1 MEKVVTLNSIVDAFD
16 LEIVNEGVSL
26 DKEIVLSAVHK
37 PGAELTGF
45 IIDDIHEIDN
55 SIHVL
60 GKEEVT
66 YLNSLTYEKMLD
78 NMRGYFTHNFPCI
91 VISHEIEITDN
102 FLKIAQKYEKLIL
115 KTTMSVDNFIR
126 ELRKFLQK
134 ELAPEITV
142 NRFVFLEVF
151 GMGILLTGYKSA
163 VIGTTIELIEKG
175 HRFVTGELLTIK
187 KVSEDMIMGENG
199 YVNSA
204 QENNYF
210 LKVGKEEKINIVE
223 YFGIGATRNSK
234 QINLIVKLEKWVEK
248 KFYDRLG
255 IDEENQYILGV
266 EIPKLTIPV
275 RKGRNLAIILETAAM
290 NIRMK
295 QNGNNPAVY
304 FLEETKR
311 MIEENKRRK
320 IGDNDMGF
328 IKGLSIRELRD
339 RFDLEVVTGED
350 KLDENYIFTSSLH
363 RPSLEFSGFY
373 EVLKEG
379 GYKKLQLISQAEFKY
394 LDRMDKEERVEVI
407 KKYLEYKF
415 PAILLVDGQELPSYF
430 YQMAKDLGHVV
441 LKSKKKLTTLF
452 VDFTEYLEIF
462 FAPAITLHGVMI
474 EVYGFGVLLKG
485 KSGIGKSETALELI
499 HRGHRLIADDMVKL
513 TKFPDGRLVGKAEK
527 VPYFMEIRGLGIIDI
542 KTLYGLGS
550 IREAKKI
557 DLVIELKEMKEDDY
571 LTKADY
577 SEDIVSIMDEKIRK
591 VDLYVS
597 SGRNAASMVEIATMR
612 LRAKKLGY
620 DSEVE
625 YQKKVLEFEREI
637 NEDYLDMLSKKN
649 SKKTIKDMHILI
661 ENSD

>member
-1 MEKVVTLNSIVDAFD
+1 MEKVVSVQMIIEEFN
-16 LEIVNEGVSL
+16 LEIVSTGV
-26 DKEIVLSAVHK
+26 DIEKEIVISAVHK

-60 GKEEVT
+60 GKEELA
-66 YLNSLTYEKMLD
+66 YLNSLSFNEMLM
-78 NMRGYFTHNFPCI
+78 NMKGYFLHNFPCI
-91 VISHEIEITDN
+91 IINNEISVSQN
-102 FLKIAQKYEKLIL
+102 FLKIAQSYSKPVL
-115 KTTMSVDNFIR
+115 KTAMPIDNFIKS
-126 ELRKFLQK
+126 LRKFLQK

-151 GMGILLTGYKSA
+151 GMGILLSGYNSA
-163 VIGTTIELIEKG
+163 VIGTALELIEKG
-175 HRFVTGELLTIK
+175 HRFVTGELLNIK
-187 KVSEDMIMGENG
+187 KISEDMIVGENAHTDI
-199 YVNSA
+199 NK
-204 QENNYF
+204 ENNYF
-210 LKVGKEEKINIVE
+210 LKLGLEEKIDIVE

-234 QINLIVKLEKWVEK
+234 QINLMINLEKWNDK

-255 IDEENQYILGV
+255 IDESSQYILGV

-295 QNGNNPAVY
+295 QNGNNPAKY
-304 FLEETKR
+304 FMEATKK
-311 MIEENKRRK
+311 MIEKNRRNK
-320 IGDNDMGF
+320 IGDNNMGF
-328 IKGLSIRELRD
+328 IKGLSIKELKEQ
-339 RFDLEVVTGED
+339 FSLELICGED
-350 KLDENYIFTSSLH
+350 KLAKNHIFNSSIH

-373 EVLKEG
+373 EALKEG
-379 GYKKLQLISQAEFKY
+379 GFKKLQVISMAEFKY
-394 LDRMDKEERVEVI
+394 LERMCEEKRVEVI
-407 KKYLEYKF
+407 KKYFEYDF
-415 PAILLVDGQELPSYF
+415 PAIVIVDNQDIPDYF
-430 YQMAKDLGHVV
+430 YNLASEAGHIL
-441 LKSKKKLTTLF
+441 LKSKKSLNNIFIDLI
-452 VDFTEYLEIF
+452 EYLETF
-462 FAPAITLHGVMI
+462 FAPSITLHGVMI

-513 TKFPDGRLVGKAEK
+513 TKFTDGRLIGKAEK

-550 IREAKKI
+550 IRESKKM
-557 DLVIELKEMKEDDY
+557 DLVIELKEMMEDDY

-577 SEDIVSIMDEKIRK
+577 SEEDITIMDEKVRK

-625 YQKKVLEFEREI
+625 YEKKMYKFEQEN
-637 NEDYLDMLSKKN
+637 NEYDVEKEDVSRRMNDLCN
-649 SKKTIKDMHILI
+649 LI
-661 ENSD
+661 GDSD

>member
-1 MEKVVTLNSIVDAFD
+1 MEKVVSVEMIVEAFD
-16 LEIVNEGVSL
+16 LEIVNDGINFE
-26 DKEIVLSAVHK
+26 KEIVLSAVHK

-60 GKEEVT
+60 GKEEVKYINALSYERMHENMKT
-66 YLNSLTYEKMLD
+66 YFK
-78 NMRGYFTHNFPCI
+78 HNFPCI
-91 VISHEIEITDN
+91 VISNEIEISQN
-102 FLKIAQKYEKLIL
+102 FLDLAHKYNKPVL
-115 KTTMSVDNFIR
+115 KTSLPVDNFIR

-134 ELAPEITV
+134 ELAPEIV
-142 NRFVFLEVF
+142 INRYIFLEIF
-151 GMGILLTGYKSA
+151 GMGVLLSGYRSA

-175 HRFVTGELLTIK
+175 HRFVTGEMLTIK
-187 KVSEDMIMGENG
+187 KTSEDVLMGENA
-199 YVNSA
+199 YNDDS
-204 QENNYF
+204 QQNNYF
-210 LKVGKEEKINIVE
+210 LKVGNEEKINIVE

-234 QINLIVKLEKWVEK
+234 QINLIVNLEKWNEK

-255 IDEENQYILGV
+255 IDEENQYLLGV
-266 EIPKLTIPV
+266 EIPKLNIPV

-295 QNGNNPAVY
+295 QNGQNPAIY
-304 FLEETKR
+304 FLEATKKL
-311 MIEENKRRK
+311 IQANRRKK
-320 IGDNDMGF
+320 IGDNKMGF
-328 IKGLSIRELRD
+328 IKGLSIRELKD
-339 RFDLEVVTGED
+339 KF
-350 KLDENYIFTSSLH
+350 KLDVISGEEKLSEKYIFNSTLH

-373 EVLKEG
+373 EVLQEG
-379 GYKKLQLISQAEFKY
+379 GNKKLQIISQSEFKY
-394 LDRMDKEERVEVI
+394 LERMEESKRKEI
-407 KKYLEYKF
+407 ISKYMEYEF
-415 PAILLVDGQELPSYF
+415 PAIVIVDNQIAPDYFVEL
-430 YQMAKDLGHVV
+430 AKEKGHIL
-441 LKSKKKLTTLF
+441 LKSSKKLSNLF
-452 VDFTEYLEIF
+452 VDLTEYLEIF
-462 FAPAITLHGVMI
+462 FAPTITLHGVMV

-513 TKFPDGRLVGKAEK
+513 TRFPDGRLVGKAEK

-557 DLVIELKEMKEDDY
+557 DLVIELKEMIEDDY
-571 LTKADY
+571 MTKADY
-577 SEDIVSIMDEKIRK
+577 SEGSISIMDQKIRK

-620 DSEVE
+620 DSENE
-625 YQKKVLEFEREI
+625 YERRIYNFENKSI
-637 NEDYLDMLSKKN
+637 DAASYMADM
-649 SKKTIKDMHILI
+649 DGLI

>member
-1 MEKVVTLNSIVDAFD
+1 MEKVVSVEMIVEAFD
-16 LEIVNEGVSL
+16 LEIVNDGINFE
-26 DKEIVLSAVHK
+26 KEIVLSAVHK

-60 GKEEVT
+60 GKEEVKYINALSYERMHENMKT
-66 YLNSLTYEKMLD
+66 YFK
-78 NMRGYFTHNFPCI
+78 HNFPCI
-91 VISHEIEITDN
+91 VISNEIEISQN
-102 FLKIAQKYEKLIL
+102 FLDLAHKYNKPVL
-115 KTTMSVDNFIR
+115 KTSLPVDNFIR

-134 ELAPEITV
+134 ELAPEIV
-142 NRFVFLEVF
+142 INRYIFLEIF
-151 GMGILLTGYKSA
+151 GMGVLLSGYRSA

-175 HRFVTGELLTIK
+175 HRFVTGEMLTIK
-187 KVSEDMIMGENG
+187 KTSEDVLMGENA
-199 YVNSA
+199 YNDDS
-204 QENNYF
+204 QQNNYF
-210 LKVGKEEKINIVE
+210 LKVGNEEKINIVE

-234 QINLIVKLEKWVEK
+234 QINLIVNLEKWNEK

-255 IDEENQYILGV
+255 IDEENQYLLGV
-266 EIPKLTIPV
+266 EIPKLNIPV

-295 QNGNNPAVY
+295 QNGQNPAIY
-304 FLEETKR
+304 FLEATKKL
-311 MIEENKRRK
+311 IQANRRKK
-320 IGDNDMGF
+320 IGDNKMGF
-328 IKGLSIRELRD
+328 IKGLSIRELKD
-339 RFDLEVVTGED
+339 KF
-350 KLDENYIFTSSLH
+350 KLDVISGEEKLSEKYIFNSTLH

-373 EVLKEG
+373 EVLQEG
-379 GYKKLQLISQAEFKY
+379 GNKKLQIISQSEFKY
-394 LDRMDKEERVEVI
+394 LERMEESKRKEI
-407 KKYLEYKF
+407 ISKYMEYEF
-415 PAILLVDGQELPSYF
+415 PAIVIVDNQTAPDYFVEL
-430 YQMAKDLGHVV
+430 AKEKGHIL
-441 LKSKKKLTTLF
+441 LKSSKKLSNLF
-452 VDFTEYLEIF
+452 VDLTEYLEIF
-462 FAPAITLHGVMI
+462 FAPTITLHGVMV

-513 TKFPDGRLVGKAEK
+513 TRFPDGRLVGKAEK

-557 DLVIELKEMKEDDY
+557 DLVIELKEMIEDDY
-571 LTKADY
+571 MTKADY
-577 SEDIVSIMDEKIRK
+577 SEGSILIMDQKIRK

-620 DSEVE
+620 DSENE
-625 YQKKVLEFEREI
+625 YERRIYNFENKSI
-637 NEDYLDMLSKKN
+637 DAASYMADM
-649 SKKTIKDMHILI
+649 DGLI

>member
-1 MEKVVTLNSIVDAFD
+1 MEKVVSVEMIVEAFD
-16 LEIVNEGVSL
+16 LEIVNDGINFE
-26 DKEIVLSAVHK
+26 KEIVLSAVHK

-60 GKEEVT
+60 GKEEVKYINALSYERMHENMKT
-66 YLNSLTYEKMLD
+66 YFK
-78 NMRGYFTHNFPCI
+78 HNFPCI
-91 VISHEIEITDN
+91 VISNEIEISQN
-102 FLKIAQKYEKLIL
+102 FLDLAHKCNKPVL
-115 KTTMSVDNFIR
+115 KTSLPVDNFIR

-134 ELAPEITV
+134 ELAPEIV
-142 NRFVFLEVF
+142 INRYIFLEIF
-151 GMGILLTGYKSA
+151 GMGVLLSGYRSA

-175 HRFVTGELLTIK
+175 HRFVTGEMLTIK
-187 KVSEDMIMGENG
+187 KTSEDVLMGENA
-199 YVNSA
+199 YNDDS
-204 QENNYF
+204 QQNNYF
-210 LKVGKEEKINIVE
+210 LKVGNEEKINIVE

-234 QINLIVKLEKWVEK
+234 QINLIVNLEKWNEK

-255 IDEENQYILGV
+255 IDEENQYLLGV
-266 EIPKLTIPV
+266 EIPKLNIPV

-295 QNGNNPAVY
+295 QNGQNPAIY
-304 FLEETKR
+304 FLEATKKL
-311 MIEENKRRK
+311 IQANRRKK
-320 IGDNDMGF
+320 IGDNKMGF
-328 IKGLSIRELRD
+328 IKGLSIRELKD
-339 RFDLEVVTGED
+339 KF
-350 KLDENYIFTSSLH
+350 KLDVISGEEKLSEKYIFNSTLH

-373 EVLKEG
+373 EVLQEG
-379 GYKKLQLISQAEFKY
+379 GNKKLQIISQSEFKY
-394 LDRMDKEERVEVI
+394 LERMEESKRKEI
-407 KKYLEYKF
+407 ISKYMEYEF
-415 PAILLVDGQELPSYF
+415 PAIVIVDNQTAPDYFVEL
-430 YQMAKDLGHVV
+430 AKEKGHIL
-441 LKSKKKLTTLF
+441 LKSSKKLSNLF
-452 VDFTEYLEIF
+452 VDLTEYLEIF
-462 FAPAITLHGVMI
+462 FAPTITLHGVMV

-513 TKFPDGRLVGKAEK
+513 TRFPDGRLVGKAEK

-557 DLVIELKEMKEDDY
+557 DLVIELKEMIEDDY
-571 LTKADY
+571 MTKADY
-577 SEDIVSIMDEKIRK
+577 SEGSISIMDQKIRK

-620 DSEVE
+620 DSENE
-625 YQKKVLEFEREI
+625 YERRIYNFENKSI
-637 NEDYLDMLSKKN
+637 DAASYMADM
-649 SKKTIKDMHILI
+649 DGLI

>member
-1 MEKVVTLNSIVDAFD
+1 MEKVVSVEMIVEAFD
-16 LEIVNEGVSL
+16 LEIVNDGINFE
-26 DKEIVLSAVHK
+26 KEIVLSAVHK

-60 GKEEVT
+60 GKEEVKYINALSYERMHENMKT
-66 YLNSLTYEKMLD
+66 YFK
-78 NMRGYFTHNFPCI
+78 HNFPCI
-91 VISHEIEITDN
+91 VISNEIEISQN
-102 FLKIAQKYEKLIL
+102 FLDLAHKYNKPVL
-115 KTTMSVDNFIR
+115 KTSLPVDNFIR

-134 ELAPEITV
+134 ELAPEIV
-142 NRFVFLEVF
+142 INRYIFLEIF
-151 GMGILLTGYKSA
+151 GMGVLLSGYRSA

-175 HRFVTGELLTIK
+175 HRFVTGEMLTIK
-187 KVSEDMIMGENG
+187 KTSEDVLMGENA
-199 YVNSA
+199 YNDDS
-204 QENNYF
+204 QQNNYF
-210 LKVGKEEKINIVE
+210 LKVGNEEKINIVE

-234 QINLIVKLEKWVEK
+234 QINLIVNLEKWNEK

-255 IDEENQYILGV
+255 IDEENQYLLGV
-266 EIPKLTIPV
+266 EIPKLNIPV

-295 QNGNNPAVY
+295 QNGQNPAIY
-304 FLEETKR
+304 FLEATKKL
-311 MIEENKRRK
+311 IQANRRKK
-320 IGDNDMGF
+320 IGDNKMGF
-328 IKGLSIRELRD
+328 IKGLSIRELKD
-339 RFDLEVVTGED
+339 KF
-350 KLDENYIFTSSLH
+350 KLDVISGEEKLSEKYIFNSTLH

-373 EVLKEG
+373 EVLQEG
-379 GYKKLQLISQAEFKY
+379 GNKKLQIISQSEFKY
-394 LDRMDKEERVEVI
+394 LERMEESKRKEI
-407 KKYLEYKF
+407 ISKYMEYEF
-415 PAILLVDGQELPSYF
+415 PAIVIVDNQTAPDYFVEL
-430 YQMAKDLGHVV
+430 AKEKGHIL
-441 LKSKKKLTTLF
+441 LKSSKKLSNLF
-452 VDFTEYLEIF
+452 VDLTEYLEIF
-462 FAPAITLHGVMI
+462 FAPTITLHGVVV

-513 TKFPDGRLVGKAEK
+513 TRFPDGRLVGKAEK

-557 DLVIELKEMKEDDY
+557 DLVIELKEMIEDDY
-571 LTKADY
+571 MTKADY
-577 SEDIVSIMDEKIRK
+577 SEGSISIMDQKIRK

-620 DSEVE
+620 DSENE
-625 YQKKVLEFEREI
+625 YERRIYNFENKSI
-637 NEDYLDMLSKKN
+637 DAASYMADM
-649 SKKTIKDMHILI
+649 DGLI

>member
-1 MEKVVTLNSIVDAFD
+1 MEKVVSVQMIIDEFD
-16 LEIVNEGVSL
+16 LEIVSSGV
-26 DKEIVLSAVHK
+26 DIEKEIVLSAVHK

-60 GKEEVT
+60 GKEEVK
-66 YLNSLTYEKMLD
+66 YLNSLPFSQMLQNMKTYFL
-78 NMRGYFTHNFPCI
+78 HNFPCI
-91 VISHEIEITDN
+91 IISNEINITDN
-102 FLKIAQKYEKLIL
+102 FLRIAQSYSKPIL
-115 KTTMSVDNFIR
+115 RTSIPIDNFIR
-126 ELRKFLQK
+126 ILRKFLQK

-142 NRFVFLEVF
+142 NRFVALEVF
-151 GMGILLTGYKSA
+151 GMGVLLTGYSSA
-163 VIGTTIELIEKG
+163 VTGTSIELIEKG
-175 HRFVTGELLTIK
+175 HRFVSGELLNIK
-187 KVSEDMIMGENG
+187 KVSEDMIIGENG
-199 YVNSA
+199 HADKN

-210 LKVGKEEKINIVE
+210 LKLGLEEKIDIVE

-234 QINLIVKLEKWVEK
+234 QINLIIKLEKWDNK

-255 IDEENQYILGV
+255 IDEESQYILGV

-275 RKGRNLAIILETAAM
+275 RKGRNLAIIIETAAM

-304 FLEETKR
+304 FLEATKK
-311 MIEENKRRK
+311 MIEKNRRKK
-320 IGDNDMGF
+320 IGDNSMGF
-328 IKGLSIRELRD
+328 IKGLSIKELKEK
-339 RFDLEVVTGED
+339 FALELVCGEE
-350 KLDENYIFTSSLH
+350 KLEENYVFNASIH

-373 EVLKEG
+373 EVLQEG
-379 GYKKLQLISQAEFKY
+379 SYKKLQVISKAEILY
-394 LDRMDKEERVEVI
+394 LDRMEKDKRIDII

-415 PAILLVDGQELPSYF
+415 PAIIIVDGEELPDYF
-430 YQMAKDLGHVV
+430 YEIAKDKGHII
-441 LKSKKKLTTLF
+441 LKSDKKLTNLF
-452 VDFTEYLEIF
+452 VDFIEYLEIF
-462 FAPAITLHGVMI
+462 FAPAITLHGVMV

-550 IREAKKI
+550 IRESKKI
-557 DLVIELKEMKEDDY
+557 DLVIELKEMKADDY

-577 SEDIVSIMDEKIRK
+577 SEDEISIMDEKIRK

-620 DSEVE
+620 DSEE
-625 YQKKVLEFEREI
+625 QYNKRIKQFES
-637 NEDYLDMLSKKN
+637 DYLDDEQLDRTMLNK
-649 SKKTIKDMHILI
+649 IKEMNVLV
-661 ENSD
+661 EGSD

>member
-1 MEKVVTLNSIVDAFD
+1 MEKVVSVEMIVEAFD
-16 LEIVNEGVSL
+16 LEIVNDGINFE
-26 DKEIVLSAVHK
+26 KEIVLSAVHK

-60 GKEEVT
+60 GKEEVKYINALSYERMHENMKT
-66 YLNSLTYEKMLD
+66 YFK
-78 NMRGYFTHNFPCI
+78 HNFPCI
-91 VISHEIEITDN
+91 VISNEIEISQN
-102 FLKIAQKYEKLIL
+102 FLDLAHKYNKPVL
-115 KTTMSVDNFIR
+115 KTSLPVDNFIR

-134 ELAPEITV
+134 ELAPEIV
-142 NRFVFLEVF
+142 INRYIFLEIF
-151 GMGILLTGYKSA
+151 GMGVLLSGYRSA

-175 HRFVTGELLTIK
+175 HRFVTGEMLTIK
-187 KVSEDMIMGENG
+187 KTSEDVLMGENA
-199 YVNSA
+199 YNDDS
-204 QENNYF
+204 QQNNYF
-210 LKVGKEEKINIVE
+210 FFFLNEEKINIVE

-234 QINLIVKLEKWVEK
+234 QINLIVNLEKWNEK

-255 IDEENQYILGV
+255 IDEENQYLLGV
-266 EIPKLTIPV
+266 EIPKLNIPV

-295 QNGNNPAVY
+295 QNGQNPAIY
-304 FLEETKR
+304 FLEATKKL
-311 MIEENKRRK
+311 IQANRRKK
-320 IGDNDMGF
+320 IGDNKMGF
-328 IKGLSIRELRD
+328 IKGLSIRELKD
-339 RFDLEVVTGED
+339 KF
-350 KLDENYIFTSSLH
+350 KLDVISGEEKLSEKYIFNSTLH

-373 EVLKEG
+373 EVLQEG
-379 GYKKLQLISQAEFKY
+379 GNKKLQIISQSEFKY
-394 LDRMDKEERVEVI
+394 LERMEESKRKEI
-407 KKYLEYKF
+407 ISKYMEYEF
-415 PAILLVDGQELPSYF
+415 PAIVIVDNQTAPDYFVEL
-430 YQMAKDLGHVV
+430 AKEKGHIL
-441 LKSKKKLTTLF
+441 LKSSKKLSNLF
-452 VDFTEYLEIF
+452 VDLTEYLEIF
-462 FAPAITLHGVMI
+462 FAPTITLHGVMV

-513 TKFPDGRLVGKAEK
+513 TRFPDGRLVGKAEK

-557 DLVIELKEMKEDDY
+557 DLVIELKEMIEDDY
-571 LTKADY
+571 MTKADY
-577 SEDIVSIMDEKIRK
+577 SEGSISIMDQKIRK

-620 DSEVE
+620 DSENE
-625 YQKKVLEFEREI
+625 YERRIYNFENKSI
-637 NEDYLDMLSKKN
+637 DAASYMADM
-649 SKKTIKDMHILI
+649 DGLI

>member
-1 MEKVVTLNSIVDAFD
+1 MEKVVSVEMIVEAFD
-16 LEIVNEGVSL
+16 LEIVNDGINFE
-26 DKEIVLSAVHK
+26 KEIVLSAVHK

-60 GKEEVT
+60 GKEEVKYINALSYERMHENMKT
-66 YLNSLTYEKMLD
+66 YFK
-78 NMRGYFTHNFPCI
+78 HNFPCI
-91 VISHEIEITDN
+91 VISNEIEISQN
-102 FLKIAQKYEKLIL
+102 FLDLAHKYNKPVL
-115 KTTMSVDNFIR
+115 KTSLPVDNFIR

-134 ELAPEITV
+134 ELAPEIV
-142 NRFVFLEVF
+142 INRYIFLEIF
-151 GMGILLTGYKSA
+151 GMGVLLSGYRSA

-175 HRFVTGELLTIK
+175 HRFVTGEMLTIK
-187 KVSEDMIMGENG
+187 KTSEDVLMGENA
-199 YVNSA
+199 YNDDS
-204 QENNYF
+204 QQNNYF
-210 LKVGKEEKINIVE
+210 LKVGNEEKINIVE

-234 QINLIVKLEKWVEK
+234 QINLIVNLEKWNEM

-255 IDEENQYILGV
+255 IDEENQYLLGV
-266 EIPKLTIPV
+266 EIPKLNIPV

-295 QNGNNPAVY
+295 QNGQNPAIY
-304 FLEETKR
+304 FLEATKKL
-311 MIEENKRRK
+311 IQANRRKK
-320 IGDNDMGF
+320 IGDNKMGF
-328 IKGLSIRELRD
+328 IKGLSIRELKD
-339 RFDLEVVTGED
+339 KF
-350 KLDENYIFTSSLH
+350 KLDVISGEEKLSEKYIFNSTLH

-373 EVLKEG
+373 EVLQEG
-379 GYKKLQLISQAEFKY
+379 GNKKLQIISQSEFKY
-394 LDRMDKEERVEVI
+394 LERMEESKRKEI
-407 KKYLEYKF
+407 ISKYMEYEF
-415 PAILLVDGQELPSYF
+415 PAIVIVDNQTAPDYFVEL
-430 YQMAKDLGHVV
+430 AKEKGHIL
-441 LKSKKKLTTLF
+441 LKSSKKLSNLF
-452 VDFTEYLEIF
+452 VDLTEYLEIF
-462 FAPAITLHGVMI
+462 FAPTITLHGVMV

-513 TKFPDGRLVGKAEK
+513 TRFPDGRLVGKAEK

-557 DLVIELKEMKEDDY
+557 DLVIELKEMIEDDY
-571 LTKADY
+571 MTKADY
-577 SEDIVSIMDEKIRK
+577 SEGSISIMDQKIRK

-620 DSEVE
+620 DSENE
-625 YQKKVLEFEREI
+625 YERRIYNFENKSI
-637 NEDYLDMLSKKN
+637 DAASYMADM
-649 SKKTIKDMHILI
+649 DGLI

>member
-1 MEKVVTLNSIVDAFD
+1 MEKVVSVEMIVEAFD
-16 LEIVNEGVSL
+16 LQIINNGTNFE
-26 DKEIVLSAVHK
+26 KEIVLSAVHK

-66 YLNSLTYEKMLD
+66 YINSLCYEKMFV
-78 NMRGYFTHNFPCI
+78 NMETYFKHNFPCI
-91 VISHEIEITDN
+91 IISNELEISDN
-102 FLKIAQKYEKLIL
+102 FLKLAHKYQKPVL
-115 KTTMSVDNFIR
+115 KTDLPIDTFIR

-134 ELAPEITV
+134 ELAPEIV
-142 NRFVFLEVF
+142 INRYVFLEIF
-151 GMGILLTGYKSA
+151 GMGVLLSGYKSA

-175 HRFVTGELLTIK
+175 HRFVTGEMLTIK
-187 KVSEDMIMGENG
+187 KTSEDMLMGENAHNDG
-199 YVNSA
+199 N
-204 QENNYF
+204 QENNYY
-210 LKVGKEEKINIVE
+210 LKVGNEEKINIVE

-234 QINLIVKLEKWVEK
+234 QINLIVNLEKWQDK

-255 IDEENQYILGV
+255 IDEENQYLLGV
-266 EIPKLTIPV
+266 QIPKLNIPV

-295 QNGNNPAVY
+295 RLGKNPAEY
-304 FLEETKR
+304 FLEATKKLIQANR
-311 MIEENKRRK
+311 TKK
-320 IGDNDMGF
+320 IGDNTMGF
-328 IKGLSIRELRD
+328 IKGLSIKELRD
-339 RFDLEVVTGED
+339 KFKLELIQGED
-350 KLDENYIFTSSLH
+350 KINDKYIFNSSLH

-373 EVLKEG
+373 EVLQEG
-379 GYKKLQLISQAEFKY
+379 GFKKLQIISQAEFKY
-394 LDRMDKEERVEVI
+394 LERMEESKRREI
-407 KKYLEYKF
+407 IAKYMDYDF
-415 PAILLVDGQELPSYF
+415 PAIVVVDNQPIPSYF
-430 YQMAKDLGHVV
+430 EDLAKEKGHIL
-441 LKSKKKLTTLF
+441 LKSHKKLTNLF

-462 FAPAITLHGVMI
+462 FAPTITMHGVMV

-557 DLVIELKEMKEDDY
+557 DLVIELREMLEDDY
-571 LTKADY
+571 MTKADY
-577 SEDIVSIMDEKIRK
+577 NEGAIQIMDQEIRK

-620 DSEVE
+620 DSENE
-625 YQKKVLEFEREI
+625 YEKKIYDFENR
-637 NEDYLDMLSKKN
+637 NLST
-649 SKKTIKDMHILI
+649 SEYMHHMDSLI

>member
-1 MEKVVTLNSIVDAFD
+1 MEKVVSVEMIVDAFD
-16 LEIVNEGVSL
+16 LKIINNGVNFE
-26 DKEIVLSAVHK
+26 KEIVLSAVHK

-66 YLNSLTYEKMLD
+66 YINSLCYEKMLI
-78 NMRGYFTHNFPCI
+78 NMDAYFKHNFPCI
-91 VISHEIEITDN
+91 IISNELDISDN
-102 FLKIAQKYEKLIL
+102 FLALAHKFQKPVL
-115 KTTMSVDNFIR
+115 KTNLPIDTFIR

-134 ELAPEITV
+134 ELAPEIV
-142 NRFVFLEVF
+142 INRYVFLEIF
-151 GMGILLTGYKSA
+151 GMGVLLSGYKSA

-175 HRFVTGELLTIK
+175 HRFVTGEMLTIK
-187 KVSEDMIMGENG
+187 KTAEDMLMGENAYNDG
-199 YVNSA
+199 S

-210 LKVGKEEKINIVE
+210 LKVGNEEKINIVE

-234 QINLIVKLEKWVEK
+234 QINLIVNLEKWQDK

-255 IDEENQYILGV
+255 IDEENQYLLGV
-266 EIPKLTIPV
+266 QIPKLNIPV

-295 QNGNNPAVY
+295 QQGKNPAEY
-304 FLEETKR
+304 FLEATKKL
-311 MIEENKRRK
+311 IQANRRKK
-320 IGDNDMGF
+320 IGDNTMGF
-328 IKGLSIRELRD
+328 IKGLSIKELKD
-339 RFDLEVVTGED
+339 KFKLELIQGED
-350 KLDENYIFTSSLH
+350 KLSEKYIFNSSLH

-373 EVLKEG
+373 EVLQEG
-379 GYKKLQLISQAEFKY
+379 GYKKLQVISQAEFKY
-394 LDRMDKEERVEVI
+394 LERMDESKRKEI
-407 KKYLEYKF
+407 IGKYMEYDF
-415 PAILLVDGQELPSYF
+415 PAIVVVDNHPIPSYF
-430 YQMAKDLGHVV
+430 EDIAKEKGHII
-441 LKSKKKLTTLF
+441 LKSHKKLTNIF
-452 VDFTEYLEIF
+452 VDFTEYLEIY
-462 FAPAITLHGVMI
+462 FAPTITMHGVMV

-513 TKFPDGRLVGKAEK
+513 TRFPDGRLVGKAEK

-557 DLVIELKEMKEDDY
+557 DLVIELKEMIEDDY
-571 LTKADY
+571 MTKADY
-577 SEDIVSIMDEKIRK
+577 SEGSIQIMDQEIRK

-620 DSEVE
+620 DSENE
-625 YQKKVLEFEREI
+625 YEKKMYDFENKSFSG
-637 NEDYLDMLSKKN
+637 NEYMSDM
-649 SKKTIKDMHILI
+649 DILI

>member
-1 MEKVVTLNSIVDAFD
+1 MEKVVSVDMIIDAFD
-16 LEIVNEGVSL
+16 LKIVNDGVNFE
-26 DKEIVLSAVHK
+26 KEIVLSAVHK

-66 YLNSLTYEKMLD
+66 YINSLSYSQMVI
-78 NMRGYFTHNFPCI
+78 NMEAYFNHNFPCI
-91 VISHEIEITDN
+91 IISNELEISEN
-102 FLKIAQKYEKLIL
+102 FLKLAHKYKKPVL
-115 KTTMSVDNFIR
+115 KTNLPIDNFIR
-126 ELRKFLQK
+126 ELRKFLQR
-134 ELAPEITV
+134 ELAPEIV
-142 NRFVFLEVF
+142 INRYIFLEIF
-151 GMGILLTGYKSA
+151 GMGVLLSGYRSA

-175 HRFVTGELLTIK
+175 HRFVTGEMLTIK
-187 KVSEDMIMGENG
+187 KTSEDVLIGENAHNDG
-199 YVNSA
+199 R

-210 LKVGKEEKINIVE
+210 LKVGNEENINIVE

-234 QINLIVKLEKWVEK
+234 QINLIVNLEKWNEK

-255 IDEENQYILGV
+255 IDEETQYLLGV
-266 EIPKLTIPV
+266 QIPKLNIPV

-295 QNGNNPAVY
+295 KLGKNPAEY
-304 FLEETKR
+304 FLEATKKL
-311 MIEENKRRK
+311 IQANRRKK
-320 IGDNDMGF
+320 IGDNTMGF
-328 IKGLSIRELRD
+328 IKGLSIKELKE
-339 RFDLEVVTGED
+339 RFKLELINGEQNMAE
-350 KLDENYIFTSSLH
+350 KFIFNSSLH

-373 EVLKEG
+373 EVLQEG
-379 GYKKLQLISQAEFKY
+379 GYKKLQIISQAEFKY
-394 LDRMDKEERVEVI
+394 LERMDVTKRKEVI
-407 KKYLEYKF
+407 SKYMEYDF
-415 PAILLVDGQELPSYF
+415 PAIIVVDNQPIPSYF
-430 YQMAKDLGHVV
+430 EEMAREKGHIL
-441 LKSKKKLTTLF
+441 LKSHKKLTNLF
-452 VDFTEYLEIF
+452 VDLTEYLEIF
-462 FAPAITLHGVMI
+462 FAPTITMHGVFV

-557 DLVIELKEMKEDDY
+557 DLVIELKEMIEDDY
-571 LTKADY
+571 MTKTDY
-577 SEDIVSIMDEKIRK
+577 SESSIQIMDEKIRK

-620 DSEVE
+620 DSENE
-625 YQKKVLEFEREI
+625 YEKKIYDFENKSFDNNRYM
-637 NEDYLDMLSKKN
+637 DDMDS
-649 SKKTIKDMHILI
+649 LI

>member
-1 MEKVVTLNSIVDAFD
+1 MEKVVSVEMIVEAFD
-16 LEIVNEGVSL
+16 LEIVNDGINFE
-26 DKEIVLSAVHK
+26 KEIVLSAVHK

-60 GKEEVT
+60 GKEEVKYINALSYERMHENMKT
-66 YLNSLTYEKMLD
+66 YFK
-78 NMRGYFTHNFPCI
+78 HNFPCI
-91 VISHEIEITDN
+91 VISNEIEISQN
-102 FLKIAQKYEKLIL
+102 FLDLAHKYNKPVL
-115 KTTMSVDNFIR
+115 KTSLPVDNFIR

-134 ELAPEITV
+134 ELAPEIV
-142 NRFVFLEVF
+142 INRYIFLEIF
-151 GMGILLTGYKSA
+151 GMGVLLSGYRSA

-175 HRFVTGELLTIK
+175 HRFVTGEMLTIK
-187 KVSEDMIMGENG
+187 KTSEDVLMGENA
-199 YVNSA
+199 YNDDS
-204 QENNYF
+204 QQNNYF
-210 LKVGKEEKINIVE
+210 LKVGNEEKINIVE

-234 QINLIVKLEKWVEK
+234 QINLIVNLEKWNEK

-255 IDEENQYILGV
+255 IDEENQYLLGV
-266 EIPKLTIPV
+266 EIPKLNIPV

-295 QNGNNPAVY
+295 QNGQNPAIY
-304 FLEETKR
+304 FLEATKKL
-311 MIEENKRRK
+311 IQANRRKK
-320 IGDNDMGF
+320 IGDNKLGF
-328 IKGLSIRELRD
+328 IKGLSIRELKD
-339 RFDLEVVTGED
+339 KF
-350 KLDENYIFTSSLH
+350 KLDVISGEEKLSEKYIFNSTLH

-373 EVLKEG
+373 EVLQEG
-379 GYKKLQLISQAEFKY
+379 GNKKLQIISQSEFKY
-394 LDRMDKEERVEVI
+394 LERMEESKRKEI
-407 KKYLEYKF
+407 ISKYMEYEF
-415 PAILLVDGQELPSYF
+415 PAIVIVDNQTAPDYFVEL
-430 YQMAKDLGHVV
+430 AKEKGHIL
-441 LKSKKKLTTLF
+441 LKSSKKLSNLF
-452 VDFTEYLEIF
+452 VDLTEYLEIF
-462 FAPAITLHGVMI
+462 FAPTITLHGVMV

-513 TKFPDGRLVGKAEK
+513 TRFPDGRLVGKAEK

-557 DLVIELKEMKEDDY
+557 DLVIELKEMIEDDY
-571 LTKADY
+571 MTKADY
-577 SEDIVSIMDEKIRK
+577 SEGSISIMDQKIRK

-620 DSEVE
+620 DSENE
-625 YQKKVLEFEREI
+625 YERRIYNFENKSI
-637 NEDYLDMLSKKN
+637 DAASYMADM
-649 SKKTIKDMHILI
+649 DGLI

>member
-1 MEKVVTLNSIVDAFD
+1 MEKVVSVEMIVEAFD
-16 LEIVNEGVSL
+16 LEIVNDGINFE
-26 DKEIVLSAVHK
+26 KEIVLSAVHK

-60 GKEEVT
+60 GKEEVKYINALSYERMHENMKT
-66 YLNSLTYEKMLD
+66 YFK
-78 NMRGYFTHNFPCI
+78 HNFPCI
-91 VISHEIEITDN
+91 VISNEIEISQN
-102 FLKIAQKYEKLIL
+102 FLDLAHKYNKPVL
-115 KTTMSVDNFIR
+115 KTSLPVDNFIR

-134 ELAPEITV
+134 ELAPEIV
-142 NRFVFLEVF
+142 INRYIFLEIF
-151 GMGILLTGYKSA
+151 GMGVLLSGYRSA

-175 HRFVTGELLTIK
+175 HRFVTGEMLTIK
-187 KVSEDMIMGENG
+187 KTSEDVLMGENA
-199 YVNSA
+199 YNDDS
-204 QENNYF
+204 QQNNYF
-210 LKVGKEEKINIVE
+210 LKVGNEEKINIVE

-234 QINLIVKLEKWVEK
+234 QINLIVNLEKWNEK

-255 IDEENQYILGV
+255 IDEENQYLLGV
-266 EIPKLTIPV
+266 EIPKLNIPV

-295 QNGNNPAVY
+295 QNGQNPAIY
-304 FLEETKR
+304 FLEATKKL
-311 MIEENKRRK
+311 IQANRRKK
-320 IGDNDMGF
+320 IGDNKMGF
-328 IKGLSIRELRD
+328 IKGLSIRELKD
-339 RFDLEVVTGED
+339 KF
-350 KLDENYIFTSSLH
+350 KLDVISGEEKLSEKYIFNSTLH

-373 EVLKEG
+373 EVLQEG
-379 GYKKLQLISQAEFKY
+379 GNKKLQIISKSEFKY
-394 LDRMDKEERVEVI
+394 LERMEESKRKEI
-407 KKYLEYKF
+407 ISKYMEYEF
-415 PAILLVDGQELPSYF
+415 PAIVIVDNQTAPDYFVEL
-430 YQMAKDLGHVV
+430 AKEKGHIL
-441 LKSKKKLTTLF
+441 LKSSKKLSNLF
-452 VDFTEYLEIF
+452 VDLTEYLEIF
-462 FAPAITLHGVMI
+462 FAPTITLHGVMV

-513 TKFPDGRLVGKAEK
+513 TRFPDGRLVGKAEK

-557 DLVIELKEMKEDDY
+557 DLVIELKEMIEDDY
-571 LTKADY
+571 MTKADY
-577 SEDIVSIMDEKIRK
+577 SESSISIMDQKIRK

-620 DSEVE
+620 DSENE
-625 YQKKVLEFEREI
+625 YERRIYNFENKSI
-637 NEDYLDMLSKKN
+637 DAASYMADM
-649 SKKTIKDMHILI
+649 DGLI

>member
-1 MEKVVTLNSIVDAFD
+1 MEKVVSVEMIVNAFN
-16 LEIVNEGVSL
+16 LEIVNDGINFE
-26 DKEIVLSAVHK
+26 KEIVLSAVHK

-55 SIHVL
+55 SIHIL

-66 YLNSLTYEKMLD
+66 YINSLSLERMKE
-78 NMRGYFTHNFPCI
+78 NMSIYFKHNFPCI
-91 VISHEIEITDN
+91 IISNEIEISLN
-102 FLKIAQKYEKLIL
+102 FLRLAHKYNKPIL
-115 KTTMSVDNFIR
+115 KTSLPIDNFIR

-134 ELAPEITV
+134 ELAPEIV
-142 NRFVFLEVF
+142 INRYIFLEIF
-151 GMGILLTGYKSA
+151 GMGVLLSGYRSA

-175 HRFVTGELLTIK
+175 HRFVTGEMLTIK
-187 KVSEDMIMGENG
+187 KTAEDILMGENA
-199 YVNSA
+199 YNDDF

-210 LKVGKEEKINIVE
+210 LKVGNEEKINIVE

-234 QINLIVKLEKWVEK
+234 QINLIVNLEKWNEK

-255 IDEENQYILGV
+255 IDEENQYLLGV
-266 EIPKLTIPV
+266 EIPRLNIPV

-295 QNGNNPAVY
+295 QNGQNPAIY
-304 FLEETKR
+304 FLEATKKL
-311 MIEENKRRK
+311 IQSNRRK
-320 IGDNDMGF
+320 RIGDNEMGF
-328 IKGLSIRELRD
+328 IKGLSIRELKD
-339 RFDLEVVTGED
+339 KF
-350 KLDENYIFTSSLH
+350 KLDLVNGDEFLNEKYIFNSTLH

-373 EVLKEG
+373 EVLQEG
-379 GYKKLQLISQAEFKY
+379 GNKKLQIISQSEFKY
-394 LDRMDKEERVEVI
+394 LERMDEDKRKEI
-407 KKYLEYKF
+407 ISKYLEYDF
-415 PAILLVDGQELPSYF
+415 PAIVIVDNQVAPDYFVELAKEKGHILLKT
-430 YQMAKDLGHVV
+430 A
-441 LKSKKKLTTLF
+441 KKLSNLF
-452 VDFTEYLEIF
+452 IDLTEYLEIF
-462 FAPAITLHGVMI
+462 FAPTITLHGVMV

-513 TKFPDGRLVGKAEK
+513 TRFPDGRLVGRAEK

-557 DLVIELKEMKEDDY
+557 DLVIELKEMIEDDY
-571 LTKADY
+571 MTKADY
-577 SEDIVSIMDEKIRK
+577 SEGCISIMDQNIRK

-620 DSEVE
+620 DSESE
-625 YQKKVLEFEREI
+625 YEKKIYNFEN
-637 NEDYLDMLSKKN
+637 NESNERSYLSDMDS
-649 SKKTIKDMHILI
+649 LI

>member
-1 MEKVVTLNSIVDAFD
+1 MEKVVSVEMIVEAFD
-16 LEIVNEGVSL
+16 LEIVNDGINFE
-26 DKEIVLSAVHK
+26 KEIVLSAVHK

-60 GKEEVT
+60 GKEEVK
-66 YLNSLTYEKMLD
+66 YINALSYERMHE
-78 NMRGYFTHNFPCI
+78 NMRTYFKHNFPCI
-91 VISHEIEITDN
+91 VISNEIEISMD
-102 FLKIAQKYEKLIL
+102 FLDLAHKYNKPVL
-115 KTTMSVDNFIR
+115 KTNLPIDNFIR

-134 ELAPEITV
+134 ELAPEIV
-142 NRFVFLEVF
+142 INRYIFLEIF
-151 GMGILLTGYKSA
+151 GMGVLLSGYRSA

-175 HRFVTGELLTIK
+175 HRFVTGEMLTIK
-187 KVSEDMIMGENG
+187 KTAEDVLMGENA
-199 YVNSA
+199 YNDDS
-204 QENNYF
+204 QQNNYF
-210 LKVGKEEKINIVE
+210 LKVGNEEKINIVE

-234 QINLIVKLEKWVEK
+234 QINLIVNLEKWNEK

-255 IDEENQYILGV
+255 IDEENQYLLGI
-266 EIPKLTIPV
+266 EIPKLNIPV

-295 QNGNNPAVY
+295 QNGQNPAVY
-304 FLEETKR
+304 FLEATKKL
-311 MIEENKRRK
+311 IQANRRKK
-320 IGDNDMGF
+320 IGDNKMGF
-328 IKGLSIRELRD
+328 IKGLSIRELKD
-339 RFDLEVVTGED
+339 KF
-350 KLDENYIFTSSLH
+350 KLDVISGEEKLSEKYIFNSTLH

-373 EVLKEG
+373 EVLQEG
-379 GYKKLQLISQAEFKY
+379 GNKKLQIISQSEFKY
-394 LDRMDKEERVEVI
+394 LERMEESKRKEI
-407 KKYLEYKF
+407 ISKYMEYEF
-415 PAILLVDGQELPSYF
+415 PAIVIVDNQTAPDYFVEL
-430 YQMAKDLGHVV
+430 AKEKGHIL
-441 LKSKKKLTTLF
+441 LKSSKKLSNLF
-452 VDFTEYLEIF
+452 VDLTEYLEIF
-462 FAPAITLHGVMI
+462 FAPTITLHGVMV

-557 DLVIELKEMKEDDY
+557 DLVIELKEMVEDDY
-571 LTKADY
+571 MTKADY
-577 SEDIVSIMDEKIRK
+577 SEGSISIMDQKIRK

-620 DSEVE
+620 DSENE
-625 YQKKVLEFEREI
+625 YERRMYNFENRSI
-637 NEDYLDMLSKKN
+637 DASSYMADM
-649 SKKTIKDMHILI
+649 DGLI

>member
-1 MEKVVTLNSIVDAFD
+1 MEKVVSVEMIVEAFD
-16 LEIVNEGVSL
+16 LEIVNDGINFE
-26 DKEIVLSAVHK
+26 KEIVLSAVHK

-60 GKEEVT
+60 GKEEVKYINALSYERMHENMKT
-66 YLNSLTYEKMLD
+66 YFK
-78 NMRGYFTHNFPCI
+78 HNFPCI
-91 VISHEIEITDN
+91 VISNEIEISQN
-102 FLKIAQKYEKLIL
+102 FLDLAHKYNKPVL
-115 KTTMSVDNFIR
+115 KTSLPIDNFIR

-134 ELAPEITV
+134 ELAPEIV
-142 NRFVFLEVF
+142 INRYIFLEIF
-151 GMGILLTGYKSA
+151 GMGVLLSGYRSA

-175 HRFVTGELLTIK
+175 HRFVTGEMLTIK
-187 KVSEDMIMGENG
+187 KTSEDVLMGENA
-199 YVNSA
+199 YNDDS
-204 QENNYF
+204 QQNNYF
-210 LKVGKEEKINIVE
+210 LKVGNEEKINIVE

-234 QINLIVKLEKWVEK
+234 QINLIVNLEKWNEK

-255 IDEENQYILGV
+255 IDEENQYLLGV
-266 EIPKLTIPV
+266 EIPKLNIPV

-295 QNGNNPAVY
+295 QNGQNPAIY
-304 FLEETKR
+304 FLEATKKL
-311 MIEENKRRK
+311 IQANRRKK
-320 IGDNDMGF
+320 IGDNKMGF
-328 IKGLSIRELRD
+328 IKGLSIRELKD
-339 RFDLEVVTGED
+339 KF
-350 KLDENYIFTSSLH
+350 KLDVISGEEKLSEKYIFNSTLH

-373 EVLKEG
+373 EVLQEG
-379 GYKKLQLISQAEFKY
+379 GNKKLQIISQSEFKY
-394 LDRMDKEERVEVI
+394 LERMEESKRKEI
-407 KKYLEYKF
+407 ISKYMEYEF
-415 PAILLVDGQELPSYF
+415 PAIVIVDNQTAPDYFVEL
-430 YQMAKDLGHVV
+430 AKEKGHIL
-441 LKSKKKLTTLF
+441 LKSSKKLSNLF
-452 VDFTEYLEIF
+452 VDLTEYLEIF
-462 FAPAITLHGVMI
+462 FAPTITLHGVMV

-513 TKFPDGRLVGKAEK
+513 TRFPDGRLVGKAEK

-557 DLVIELKEMKEDDY
+557 DLVIELKEMIEDDY
-571 LTKADY
+571 MTKADY
-577 SEDIVSIMDEKIRK
+577 SEGSISIMDQKIRK

-620 DSEVE
+620 DSENE
-625 YQKKVLEFEREI
+625 YERRIYNFENKSI
-637 NEDYLDMLSKKN
+637 DAASYMADM
-649 SKKTIKDMHILI
+649 DGLI

>member
-1 MEKVVTLNSIVDAFD
+1 MEKVVSVEMIVSAFD
-16 LEIVNEGVSL
+16 LKIINDGVNFE
-26 DKEIVLSAVHK
+26 KEIVLSAVHK

-66 YLNSLTYEKMLD
+66 YINSLCYDKMVVNMETYFK
-78 NMRGYFTHNFPCI
+78 HNFPCI
-91 VISHEIEITDN
+91 IISNELEISQN
-102 FLKIAQKYEKLIL
+102 FLDLAHKYHKPVL
-115 KTTMSVDNFIR
+115 KTNLPIDTFIR

-134 ELAPEITV
+134 ELAPEIV
-142 NRFVFLEVF
+142 INRYVFLEIF
-151 GMGILLTGYKSA
+151 GMGVLLSGYKSA

-175 HRFVTGELLTIK
+175 HRFVTGEMLTIK
-187 KVSEDMIMGENG
+187 KTAEDMLMGENAHNDG
-199 YVNSA
+199 H

-210 LKVGKEEKINIVE
+210 LKVGNEEKINIVE

-234 QINLIVKLEKWVEK
+234 QINLIVNLERWQEK

-255 IDEENQYILGV
+255 IDEEHQYLLGV
-266 EIPKLTIPV
+266 QIPKLNIPV

-295 QNGNNPAVY
+295 QQGRNPAEY
-304 FLEETKR
+304 FLEATKKL
-311 MIEENKRRK
+311 IQANRRKK
-320 IGDNDMGF
+320 IGDNTMGF
-328 IKGLSIRELRD
+328 IKGLSIKELKD
-339 RFDLEVVTGED
+339 RFKLEVIQGED
-350 KLDENYIFTSSLH
+350 KLSEKYIFNSSLH

-373 EVLKEG
+373 EVLQEG
-379 GYKKLQLISQAEFKY
+379 GYKKLQIISQAEFKY
-394 LDRMDKEERVEVI
+394 LERMDESKRKEVI
-407 KKYLEYKF
+407 TKYMEYDF
-415 PAILLVDGQELPSYF
+415 PGIVVVDNLNIPDYFSDLAKEKGHILL
-430 YQMAKDLGHVV
+430 
-441 LKSKKKLTTLF
+441 KSHKKLTNIF
-452 VDFTEYLEIF
+452 VDFTEYLEIY
-462 FAPAITLHGVMI
+462 FAPTITMHGVMV

-513 TKFPDGRLVGKAEK
+513 TRFPDGRLVGKAEK

-542 KTLYGLGS
+542 KTLYGLGAV
-550 IREAKKI
+550 REAKKI
-557 DLVIELKEMKEDDY
+557 DLVIELKEMIEDDY
-571 LTKADY
+571 MTKADY
-577 SEDIVSIMDEKIRK
+577 SEGSIQIMDQEIRK

-620 DSEVE
+620 DSENE
-625 YQKKVLEFEREI
+625 YERKIYDFENKSFDT
-637 NEDYLDMLSKKN
+637 NEYMADM
-649 SKKTIKDMHILI
+649 DGLI

>member
-1 MEKVVTLNSIVDAFD
+1 MEKVVSVEMIVDAFD
-16 LEIVNEGVSL
+16 LKIINNGVNFE
-26 DKEIVLSAVHK
+26 KEIVLSAVHK

-66 YLNSLTYEKMLD
+66 YINSLCYEKMVV
-78 NMRGYFTHNFPCI
+78 NMKTYFKHNFPCI
-91 VISHEIEITDN
+91 IISNELDISEN
-102 FLKIAQKYEKLIL
+102 FLKLAHKYNKPVL
-115 KTTMSVDNFIR
+115 KTELPVDTFIR

-134 ELAPEITV
+134 ELAPEIV
-142 NRFVFLEVF
+142 INRYVFLEIF
-151 GMGILLTGYKSA
+151 GMGVLLSGYKSA

-175 HRFVTGELLTIK
+175 HRFVTGEMLTIK
-187 KVSEDMIMGENG
+187 KTAEDMLMGENAYNDG
-199 YVNSA
+199 H

-210 LKVGKEEKINIVE
+210 LKVGTEEKINIVE

-234 QINLIVKLEKWVEK
+234 QINLIVNLEKWQDK

-255 IDEENQYILGV
+255 IDEENQYLLGV
-266 EIPKLTIPV
+266 QIPKLNIPV

-295 QNGNNPAVY
+295 RLGKNPAEY
-304 FLEETKR
+304 FMEATKKL
-311 MIEENKRRK
+311 IQANRRKK
-320 IGDNDMGF
+320 IGDNTMGF
-328 IKGLSIRELRD
+328 IKGLSIRELKD
-339 RFDLEVVTGED
+339 KFKLELVQGED
-350 KLDENYIFTSSLH
+350 KLNDRYIFNSSLH

-373 EVLKEG
+373 EVLQEG
-379 GYKKLQLISQAEFKY
+379 GYKKLQIISQAEFKY
-394 LDRMDKEERVEVI
+394 LERMEESKRREVI
-407 KKYLEYKF
+407 EKYMDYDF
-415 PAILLVDGQELPSYF
+415 PAIVVVDNQPIPKYF
-430 YQMAKDLGHVV
+430 EDFAREKGHIL
-441 LKSKKKLTTLF
+441 LKSHRKLTNLF

-462 FAPAITLHGVMI
+462 FAPTITMHGVMV

-557 DLVIELKEMKEDDY
+557 DLVIELKEMIEDDY
-571 LTKADY
+571 MTKADY
-577 SEDIVSIMDEKIRK
+577 SEGSIQVMDQEIRK

-597 SGRNAASMVEIATMR
+597 SGRNASSMVEIATMR

-620 DSEVE
+620 DSENE
-625 YQKKVLEFEREI
+625 YEKKIYDFENKTYTT
-637 NEDYLDMLSKKN
+637 NEY
-649 SKKTIKDMHILI
+649 MHHMDSLI

>member
-1 MEKVVTLNSIVDAFD
+1 MEKVVSVEMIVEAFD
-16 LEIVNEGVSL
+16 LEIVNDGINFE
-26 DKEIVLSAVHK
+26 KEIVLSAVHK

-60 GKEEVT
+60 GKEEVKYINALSYERMHENMKT
-66 YLNSLTYEKMLD
+66 YFK
-78 NMRGYFTHNFPCI
+78 HNFPCI
-91 VISHEIEITDN
+91 VISNEIEISQN
-102 FLKIAQKYEKLIL
+102 FLDLAHKYNKPVL
-115 KTTMSVDNFIR
+115 KTSLPVDNFIR

-134 ELAPEITV
+134 ELAPEIV
-142 NRFVFLEVF
+142 INRYIFLEIF
-151 GMGILLTGYKSA
+151 GMGVLLSGYRSA

-175 HRFVTGELLTIK
+175 HRFVTGEMLTIK
-187 KVSEDMIMGENG
+187 KTLEDVLMGENA
-199 YVNSA
+199 YNDDS
-204 QENNYF
+204 QQNNYF
-210 LKVGKEEKINIVE
+210 LKVGNEEKINIVE

-234 QINLIVKLEKWVEK
+234 QINLIVNLEKWNEK

-255 IDEENQYILGV
+255 IDEENQYLLGV
-266 EIPKLTIPV
+266 EIPKLNIPV

-295 QNGNNPAVY
+295 QNGQNPAIY
-304 FLEETKR
+304 FLEATKKL
-311 MIEENKRRK
+311 IQANRRKK
-320 IGDNDMGF
+320 IGDNKMGF
-328 IKGLSIRELRD
+328 IKGLSIRELKD
-339 RFDLEVVTGED
+339 KF
-350 KLDENYIFTSSLH
+350 KLDVISGEEKLSEKYIFNSTLH

-373 EVLKEG
+373 EVLQEG
-379 GYKKLQLISQAEFKY
+379 GNKKLQIISQSEFKY
-394 LDRMDKEERVEVI
+394 LERMEESKRKEI
-407 KKYLEYKF
+407 ISKYMEYEF
-415 PAILLVDGQELPSYF
+415 PAIVIVDNQTAPDYFVEL
-430 YQMAKDLGHVV
+430 AKEKGHIL
-441 LKSKKKLTTLF
+441 LKSSKKLSNLF
-452 VDFTEYLEIF
+452 VDLTEYLEIF
-462 FAPAITLHGVMI
+462 FAPTITLHGVMV

-513 TKFPDGRLVGKAEK
+513 TRFPDGRLVGKAEK

-557 DLVIELKEMKEDDY
+557 DLVIELKEMIEDDY
-571 LTKADY
+571 MTKADY
-577 SEDIVSIMDEKIRK
+577 SEGSISIMDQKIRK

-620 DSEVE
+620 DSENE
-625 YQKKVLEFEREI
+625 YERRIYNFENKSI
-637 NEDYLDMLSKKN
+637 DAASYMADM
-649 SKKTIKDMHILI
+649 DGLI

>member
-1 MEKVVTLNSIVDAFD
+1 MEKVVSVEMIIEEFD
-16 LEIVNEGVSL
+16 LKVINDGVDL
-26 DKEIVLSAVHK
+26 EKEIVLSAVHK

-66 YLNSLTYEKMLD
+66 YLNSLSYE
-78 NMRGYFTHNFPCI
+78 NMEENMKGYFSHNFPCV
-91 VISHEIEITDN
+91 VISDEIMITDD
-102 FLKIAQKYEKLIL
+102 FLKLAHRYSKPVLE
-115 KTTMSVDNFIR
+115 TTLPIDNFIR

-151 GMGILLTGYKSA
+151 GMGVLLTGYSSA

-187 KVSEDMIMGENG
+187 KTAEDMITGENA
-199 YVNSA
+199 YNDQA

-210 LKVGKEEKINIVE
+210 LKVGAEEKINIVE

-234 QINLIVKLEKWVEK
+234 QINLIVKLEKWNEK

-255 IDEENQYILGV
+255 IDEDNQYILGV
-266 EIPKLTIPV
+266 EIPKLVIPV

-295 QNGNNPAVY
+295 KNGQNPAEY
-304 FLEETKR
+304 FLEATKK
-311 MIEENKRRK
+311 MIEENRRRK
-320 IGDNDMGF
+320 IGDNNMGF
-328 IKGLSIRELRD
+328 IKGLSIRELKD
-339 RFDLEVVTGED
+339 KFKLELITGEE
-350 KLDENYIFTSSLH
+350 KLNENYIFNSSIH

-373 EVLKEG
+373 EVLQEG
-379 GYKKLQLISQAEFKY
+379 GYKKLQIISKSEFKY
-394 LDRMDKEERVEVI
+394 LDRMNKDLRVEII
-407 KKYLEYKF
+407 KKYLEYSF
-415 PAILLVDGQELPSYF
+415 PAILLVDGQELPDYF
-430 YQMAKDLGHVV
+430 YEIAKEKGHII
-441 LKSKKKLTTLF
+441 LRSEKKLSNLF

-462 FAPAITLHGVMI
+462 FAPTITLHGVMI

-513 TKFPDGRLVGKAEK
+513 TKFPDGRIVGKAEK

-577 SEDIVSIMDEKIRK
+577 SEDEITIMDEKIRK

-625 YQKKVLEFEREI
+625 YEKKLYDFEKDSIDTDMEVI
-637 NEDYLDMLSKKN
+637 NRIKHM
-649 SKKTIKDMHILI
+649 KDMNILMD
-661 ENSD
+661 NSD

>member
-1 MEKVVTLNSIVDAFD
+1 MEKVVSVEMIVEAFD
-16 LEIVNEGVSL
+16 LEIVNDGINFE
-26 DKEIVLSAVHK
+26 KEIVLSAVHK

-60 GKEEVT
+60 GKEEVKYINALSYERMHENMKT
-66 YLNSLTYEKMLD
+66 YFK
-78 NMRGYFTHNFPCI
+78 HNFPCI
-91 VISHEIEITDN
+91 VISNEIEISQN
-102 FLKIAQKYEKLIL
+102 FLDLAHKYNKPVL
-115 KTTMSVDNFIR
+115 KTSLPVDNFIR

-134 ELAPEITV
+134 ELAPEIV
-142 NRFVFLEVF
+142 INRYIFLEIF
-151 GMGILLTGYKSA
+151 GMGVLLSGYRSA

-175 HRFVTGELLTIK
+175 HRFVTGEMLTIK
-187 KVSEDMIMGENG
+187 KTSEDVLMGENA
-199 YVNSA
+199 YNDDS
-204 QENNYF
+204 QQNNYF
-210 LKVGKEEKINIVE
+210 LKVGNEEKINIVE

-234 QINLIVKLEKWVEK
+234 QINLIVNLEKWNEK

-255 IDEENQYILGV
+255 IDEENQYLLGV
-266 EIPKLTIPV
+266 EIPKLNIPV

-295 QNGNNPAVY
+295 QNGQNPAIY
-304 FLEETKR
+304 FLEATKKL
-311 MIEENKRRK
+311 IQANRRKK
-320 IGDNDMGF
+320 IGDNKMGF
-328 IKGLSIRELRD
+328 IKGLSIRELKD
-339 RFDLEVVTGED
+339 KF
-350 KLDENYIFTSSLH
+350 KLDVISGEEKLSEKYIFNSTLH

-373 EVLKEG
+373 EVLQEG
-379 GYKKLQLISQAEFKY
+379 GNKKLQIISQSEFKY
-394 LDRMDKEERVEVI
+394 LERMEESKRKEI
-407 KKYLEYKF
+407 ISKYMEYEF
-415 PAILLVDGQELPSYF
+415 PAIVIVDNQTAPDYFVEL
-430 YQMAKDLGHVV
+430 AKEKGHIL
-441 LKSKKKLTTLF
+441 LKSSKKLSNLF
-452 VDFTEYLEIF
+452 VDLTEYLEIF
-462 FAPAITLHGVMI
+462 FAPTITLHGVMV

-513 TKFPDGRLVGKAEK
+513 TRFPDGRLVGKAEK

-557 DLVIELKEMKEDDY
+557 DLVIELKEMIEDDY
-571 LTKADY
+571 MTKADY
-577 SEDIVSIMDEKIRK
+577 SEGSISIMDQKIRK

-620 DSEVE
+620 DSENE
-625 YQKKVLEFEREI
+625 YERRIYNFENKSI
-637 NEDYLDMLSKKN
+637 DAASYMADM
-649 SKKTIKDMHILI
+649 DGLI